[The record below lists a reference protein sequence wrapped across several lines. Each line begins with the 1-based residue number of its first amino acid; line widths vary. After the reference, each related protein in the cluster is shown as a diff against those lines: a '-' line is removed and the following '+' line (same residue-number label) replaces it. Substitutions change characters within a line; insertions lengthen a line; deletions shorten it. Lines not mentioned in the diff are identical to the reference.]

1 MNWPNGFPPDSD
13 RDRERERGSK
23 RGRGSKT
30 VALELKQQ
38 FSAINYRFFIYVH
51 ICSRMTRLGI
61 IIMIMPGVFRVNK
74 TQSTIVS
81 QYIFTVNIAR
91 VGNECANVPILH

>member
-38 FSAINYRFFIYVH
+38 FSAINYRFFIY
-51 ICSRMTRLGI
+51 ICMYMQSNDASRHHYYDNAGSFPRQQ
-61 IIMIMPGVFRVNK
+61 N
-74 TQSTIVS
+74 TINDS
-81 QYIFTVNIAR
+81 FPIHFHGQYRT
-91 VGNECANVPILH
+91 GGK